1 MIHGPNTSN
10 MVKHIGVFNDKRCVI
25 VIQLPETPHLVHI
38 IDTES
43 LTDLYHQNLM
53 EIVNSPEAQNAQW
66 LGEVMS
72 RRMLHDGTNALRS
85 FYEKNLIQQVPA
97 SNLLLSPRPNVT
109 IPFTQVYPSVADPLA
124 DKQDPFGVRD
134 QQFDDVAAQE
144 QIKLD
149 ENLARI
155 NDPSTTLHNQHVQ
168 NFASDKVNVNQQ
180 IGMGLL
186 AEAQMLEAEAAAKR
200 VKAAQY
206 GVASEPTSRMPTVS
220 EVSDTVSDAD
230 QFIDTMTGKSYK
242 TAGALKGAITRR
254 EKASNS

>member
-1 MIHGPNTSN
+1 MIHGPNTQD
-10 MVKHIGVFNDKRCVI
+10 MVKHVGVFNDKKCVI

-38 IDTES
+38 IDTET
-43 LTDLYHQNLM
+43 LTDLYHQSLM

-109 IPFTQVYPSVADPLA
+109 IPFTQIYPSVADPLTA
-124 DKQDPFGVRD
+124 QQNPFGVRD
-134 QQFDDVAAQE
+134 QQFDNIAVQE
-144 QIKLD
+144 QVKLD
-149 ENLARI
+149 EQMRQI
-155 NDPSTTLHNQHVQ
+155 NDPSTTLHNQHIQ
-168 NFASDKVNVNQQ
+168 NFASDASNVNQQ

-206 GVASEPTSRMPTVS
+206 GVAAEPTSRMPTI
-220 EVSDTVSDAD
+220 SDTSQISDASQFVD
-230 QFIDTMTGKSYK
+230 QVTGKSYK

-254 EKASNS
+254 EKTSNS